1 MHERMTDTSALHTVH
16 EFISSIL
23 LEEFTLI
30 LIEFAGDRCIDRPFH
45 CLNELWDSVSFKIF
59 NDLPQNAC
67 QIG

>member
-45 CLNELWDSVSFKIF
+45 CLNEL
-59 NDLPQNAC
+59 
-67 QIG
+67 